1 MKGEEA
7 AALGRREVVKAL
19 LAERAD
25 MLVVSGLG
33 SPSWD
38 LAWTG
43 DHELNFYL
51 WGAMGS
57 AVMVGLGLSLAR
69 PERRVMVITGDGEM
83 LMGLGGLATVAVQAP
98 RNLAIVVLDNE
109 RYGET
114 GMQPTH
120 TAFGV
125 DLAALA
131 AAAGMAAS
139 REVRDEAGL
148 GQAVR
153 LAREAPGPVF
163 ISVKIAAA
171 KERLVLPMRDGVA
184 LKNRFRQA
192 LLGAGAL
199 G

>member
-57 AVMVGLGLSLAR
+57 AVMVGLGLSMAR

-131 AAAGMAAS
+131 AAAGMAS

-163 ISVKIAAA
+163 IAVKIAAA

-192 LLGAGAL
+192 LLGPRAL

>member
-19 LAERAD
+19 LAKRAD

-57 AVMVGLGLSLAR
+57 AVMVGLGLSMAR

-163 ISVKIAAA
+163 IAVKVAAG

-192 LLGAGAL
+192 LLGAEASG
-199 G
+199 